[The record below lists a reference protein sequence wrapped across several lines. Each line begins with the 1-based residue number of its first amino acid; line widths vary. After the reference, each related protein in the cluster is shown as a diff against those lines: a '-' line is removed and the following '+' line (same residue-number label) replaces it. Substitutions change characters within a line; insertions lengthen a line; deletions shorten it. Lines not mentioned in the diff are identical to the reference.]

1 MTMMINWILKVVP
14 TPSPAKP
21 AQTHFS
27 EFRVILQDD
36 YQPSSQ
42 GIMSDNISILR
53 VKLSVCDFNGIKFA
67 DGAERAVE
75 CNGW

>member
-1 MTMMINWILKVVP
+1 
-14 TPSPAKP
+14 
-21 AQTHFS
+21 
-27 EFRVILQDD
+27 
-36 YQPSSQ
+36 
-42 GIMSDNISILR
+42 MSDNISILR